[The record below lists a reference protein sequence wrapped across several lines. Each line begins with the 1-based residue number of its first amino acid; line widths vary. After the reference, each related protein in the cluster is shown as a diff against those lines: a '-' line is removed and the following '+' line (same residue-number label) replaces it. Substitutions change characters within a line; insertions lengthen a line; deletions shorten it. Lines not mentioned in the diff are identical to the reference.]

1 MSAVLSRPLHVKM
14 GSANSPTALL
24 PTMAIFLCLGGAG
37 ILVLDLGS
45 VNVGFGR
52 VSLELQLGS
61 SLGAGRRWLVE
72 AARRCCIAD
81 PTEARDDAGR

>member
-1 MSAVLSRPLHVKM
+1 
-14 GSANSPTALL
+14 
-24 PTMAIFLCLGGAG
+24 
-37 ILVLDLGS
+37 LVLDLGS